1 MNTDRYYAFFS
12 YNSRDGDL
20 VEKIAR
26 AIRAHGLRI
35 FFDRWGLNPGRLW
48 REKLEEVLDSCG
60 AAVIFVGPGDMGE
73 WQVKEMDFAL
83 DRHARDTAS
92 FLVIPVLLP
101 GAKPP
106 RGFLAQFTWLDFRRG
121 TDDAEAIRRLAAAI
135 RRELPG
141 SNVPN
146 DLEEILCPYRGLLP
160 FREEDAPFFFGR
172 EAFTERLMEKVRAH
186 TFVALVGPSGSG
198 KSSVVHAGLVPQLRQ
213 GLDGKVWGAATLR
226 PGRHPLHSLA
236 VALVPLLH
244 PESLDDEQLLQRGGA
259 VARAMLREELLLSSV
274 IRRILA
280 RQHGTDRLL
289 LIIDQWEE
297 LYTLSNEG
305 SVECRRFVEQLL
317 EVSLEGS
324 LTVLLTLRADFYR
337 PVLEDRKLS
346 ERLQDHVVHVSSLE
360 RDEARRAMEEPARK
374 VGLAFEGGLVEQILD
389 DLEQQPGQLPL
400 LEFVLGELWKQRRNG
415 YLLAESYRGMGGIK
429 GAIATRADQVL
440 RDYQLPEQDVRRLFM
455 RLVRLEEDAPD
466 TRRKASF
473 DEIGDAE
480 KRVAAPLVENRL
492 LITSQDPRTGMETVE
507 VAHEALIRNWKRLRG
522 WLKEDR
528 AFLLWRE
535 RLGAALD
542 AWEANNKA
550 DRYLL
555 NEGPLAEAARW
566 IPGRFEDL
574 SEAEKELINHSQS
587 QQDRIRRQRARMKV
601 LVSVGIILSVL
612 LVAIIVLYNRRRNEL
627 KAKFLFSEARQLQ
640 GRALDRA
647 LLLALEAQRLH
658 DAPEERGLI
667 PTLLE
672 QTPFLDFFLPSDGRT
687 VYQVAFSP
695 DGRWLGGAGVS
706 PPVFFD
712 ARSGRRLP
720 LTIGG
725 RDVFGVAF
733 GPGGKAATS
742 NRKTIQMWDLAT
754 AEPGLSIPLTW
765 RVRNLTFSPNG
776 RLIAASRNEEIRLWD
791 TASGKHYGAPLEVD
805 GPWVSGF
812 AFSPDGRT
820 LAAADASETIELWD
834 VATGRTIPSVQKAG
848 QSFLSVAFSP
858 DGRRLVSGE
867 GGGKLRLWDAFSV
880 RPLGESCAGHSGDVL
895 DVAFEL
901 DFQRRGLDARFR
913 GQ

>member
-1 MNTDRYYAFFS
+1 
-12 YNSRDGDL
+12 
-20 VEKIAR
+20 
-26 AIRAHGLRI
+26 
-35 FFDRWGLNPGRLW
+35 
-48 REKLEEVLDSCG
+48 
-60 AAVIFVGPGDMGE
+60 
-73 WQVKEMDFAL
+73 
-83 DRHARDTAS
+83 
-92 FLVIPVLLP
+92 
-101 GAKPP
+101 
-106 RGFLAQFTWLDFRRG
+106 
-121 TDDAEAIRRLAAAI
+121 
-135 RRELPG
+135 
-141 SNVPN
+141 
-146 DLEEILCPYRGLLP
+146 
-160 FREEDAPFFFGR
+160 
-172 EAFTERLMEKVRAH
+172 
-186 TFVALVGPSGSG
+186 
-198 KSSVVHAGLVPQLRQ
+198 
-213 GLDGKVWGAATLR
+213 
-226 PGRHPLHSLA
+226 
-236 VALVPLLH
+236 
-244 PESLDDEQLLQRGGA
+244 
-259 VARAMLREELLLSSV
+259 
-274 IRRILA
+274 
-280 RQHGTDRLL
+280 
-289 LIIDQWEE
+289 
-297 LYTLSNEG
+297 
-305 SVECRRFVEQLL
+305 
-317 EVSLEGS
+317 
-324 LTVLLTLRADFYR
+324 
-337 PVLEDRKLS
+337 
-346 ERLQDHVVHVSSLE
+346 
-360 RDEARRAMEEPARK
+360 
-374 VGLAFEGGLVEQILD
+374 
-389 DLEQQPGQLPL
+389 
-400 LEFVLGELWKQRRNG
+400 
-415 YLLAESYRGMGGIK
+415 
-429 GAIATRADQVL
+429 
-440 RDYQLPEQDVRRLFM
+440 
-455 RLVRLEEDAPD
+455 
-466 TRRKASF
+466 
-473 DEIGDAE
+473 
-480 KRVAAPLVENRL
+480 
-492 LITSQDPRTGMETVE
+492 METVE

-895 DVAFEL
+895 DVAFDSISRDGVWTLASAGSDGRIFLWDVPAGEGSEWNASNCTPRAALTGHGGTVWSLAFGRDGLLLSGGENKGLILWRLSRVPRLAQPLPGPEGLRSFAYSPDGRWIAAGTSNGEL
-901 DFQRRGLDARFR
+901 ALWDARNLMQPTVVQAHRSETTSIAFRQDGAMIACGDKSGRVLVWDLASGLRRQPERSFVPSDLDAVQGVWSVAFDPEGARLAVGFGNGLIRIWDVNTGVVLHDLYGHSQSLISSLAFSRDGRQLVAGGDDRHVHIWDLTTLKEAQSHLEGHSQAVGALAFSRDGHLLASSGSDKIIQIWDVRGGYSKLGPPLVGPEDIVAGVAFSPDGKTLAAVSLDGSIFLWNVDSRSPIVSSLRGREGAVALSFDPTGDRLVTADSQGLLLWDLRFESWR
-913 GQ
+913 KLACATVRRNLTKDEWREYMENAPYRKTCPDFPEG